1 MEHYGKTLN
10 CVDVCEF
17 VAGIF
22 ADSNEPSVSMTVG
35 NFLIM

>member
-1 MEHYGKTLN
+1 
-10 CVDVCEF
+10 

-35 NFLIM
+35 NFLIMWKTVKC